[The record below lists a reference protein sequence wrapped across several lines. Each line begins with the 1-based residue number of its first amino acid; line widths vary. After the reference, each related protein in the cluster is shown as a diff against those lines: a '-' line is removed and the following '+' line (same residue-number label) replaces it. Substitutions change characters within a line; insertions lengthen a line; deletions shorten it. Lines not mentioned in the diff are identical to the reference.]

1 MNNTILEK
9 SEIRNPKSET
19 STNYQ
24 NSNIKTVNGG
34 SFGHLSIRIWNL
46 FRVSNFDI
54 RICFFAAMTTFLVFG
69 LAGCGENTGYTNSA
83 LYPENIGTVYVEM
96 FDNQSFRRGVE
107 FELTDAL
114 AKRIEA
120 QTPYKIVADRDKA
133 DTIISGRLTSVNEST
148 LTSERQI
155 GRALEK
161 SVELKAVVTWK
172 NLRTGD
178 ILIDNKTVGAS
189 ASFSEWQN
197 QSFAYGATLAAN
209 ILAEKI
215 VEQMES
221 GW

>member
-1 MNNTILEK
+1 MSGLVRLGLQFSIL
-9 SEIRNPKSET
+9 
-19 STNYQ
+19 
-24 NSNIKTVNGG
+24 NSQFLICALV
-34 SFGHLSIRIWNL
+34 L
-46 FRVSNFDI
+46 VS
-54 RICFFAAMTTFLVFG
+54 
-69 LAGCGENTGYTNSA
+69 AGCGENPGYSNAS
-83 LYPENIGTVYVEM
+83 LYPQDIATVYVEM

-107 FELTDAL
+107 YELTDAL

-120 QTPYKIVADRDKA
+120 QTPYKIVTDRDKA
-133 DTIISGRLTSVNEST
+133 DTIISGRLTSVNEAT
-148 LTSERQI
+148 LTTERQI

-172 NLRTGD
+172 NLRTAE

-189 ASFSEWQN
+189 AAFSEWQN

>member
-1 MNNTILEK
+1 MEITNSKIQITNKHQRPKIKFPNSCHRPIWLLVNLILGF
-9 SEIRNPKSET
+9 
-19 STNYQ
+19 
-24 NSNIKTVNGG
+24 VWDLG
-34 SFGHLSIRIWNL
+34 SG
-46 FRVSNFDI
+46 
-54 RICFFAAMTTFLVFG
+54 ICIFCL
-69 LAGCGENTGYTNSA
+69 LISAGCGDNPGYTNSS

-107 FELTDAL
+107 YELTDAL

-120 QTPYKIVADRDKA
+120 QSPYKIVTDRDKA
-133 DTIISGRLTSVNEST
+133 DSIISGRLTSVNEST
-148 LTSERQI
+148 LTTERQI

-172 NLRTGD
+172 NLRTGE

-189 ASFSEWQN
+189 AAFSEWQN
-197 QSFAYGATLAAN
+197 QSFTYGATLAAN
-209 ILAEKI
+209 LLAEKI